1 MVLLP
6 VVTVSVE
13 AGLNTNEVKAVLLDP
28 FLYTT
33 MEYVRI
39 LIPSS
44 AVMDIWTVVAPVA
57 FSITG
62 PDVTPLATILPST
75 LITALGSD
83 AVALRVMLEVVADT
97 EV

>member
-1 MVLLP
+1 VLLP
-6 VVTVSVE
+6 GITTRVE
-13 AGLNTNEVKAVLLDP
+13 TGLNTNEVRAVLLDP

-44 AVMDIWTVVAPVA
+44 AVMDIWIVVAPVA
-57 FSITG
+57 FNIIG
-62 PDVTPLATILPST
+62 ADVTPLATVLPSIR
-75 LITALGSD
+75 ITALGSD
-83 AVALRVMLEVVADT
+83 AVALTVMLEVAADT